1 MRSRLRVRQSAGLS
15 LLELLVTTVISTVIL
30 SVTLGLIV
38 TQRRQYLNQQAA
50 TETGQT
56 LQAGLEMMGNDI
68 REAGEYA
75 GAQTGLPIL
84 ILKNGVSGQPDQ
96 ITVQRKLL
104 AQELNVCQTISAG
117 TSISQI
123 TVSDKNDPSCGYS
136 DGDGNKIPDDVQE
149 WKSFRCQQD
158 GVVGC
163 QTTAVPVNCQL
174 SSSRSSGRE
183 CAIAYLYDSVKGIG
197 QFLVYA
203 GEKQDPFNANRYQLL
218 VRPLKADLVFS
229 ESNFTANYAKA
240 DRPRLYILD
249 QRQYSLS
256 DANPAGDRILQL
268 QFTDA
273 QNSVHYQIVN
283 QLQDLQIQI
292 QSDSGPK
299 EAFNA
304 GTPPSD
310 PWKTVQAVEVTLTAA
325 NPAPNAAIPIQR
337 FTSKFYPRNTVSSP

>member
-1 MRSRLRVRQSAGLS
+1 MMLSRLRVRQSAGLS

-56 LQAGLEMMGNDI
+56 LQAGMEMIGNDI

-75 GAQTGLPIL
+75 GAQTDLPIL
-84 ILKNGVSGQPDQ
+84 TLKNGASGAPDE

-104 AQELNVCQTISAG
+104 AQELNVCQNIGVGTPISK
-117 TSISQI
+117 I

-136 DGDGNKIPDDVQE
+136 DGDANQIPDDVQE

-163 QTTAVPVNCQL
+163 QTTAVPINCQL
-174 SSSRSSGRE
+174 SGGSGRE
-183 CAIAYLYDSVKGIG
+183 CAIAYLYDSATGVG

-203 GEKQDPFNANRYQLL
+203 GEKQDPSNSKQYQLL
-218 VRPLKADLVFS
+218 VQPLKADLVFFAP
-229 ESNFTANYAKA
+229 NFTADYDKA
-240 DRPRLYILD
+240 DHPRLYILD

-256 DANPAGDRILQL
+256 PPDSSGDHTLELQL
-268 QFTDA
+268 TDA
-273 QNSVHYQIVN
+273 QHSVRYKIVN
-283 QLQDLQIQI
+283 QLRNLQMQI
-292 QSDSGPK
+292 LSETGLK
-299 EAFNA
+299 EEFNA
-304 GTPPSD
+304 GSPPSD
-310 PWKTVQAVEVTLTAA
+310 QWKTVQAVEVTLEAA
-325 NPAPNAAIPIQR
+325 NPAPNATSPIQS
-337 FTSKFYPRNTVSSP
+337 FTSKFYPRNAVSSP